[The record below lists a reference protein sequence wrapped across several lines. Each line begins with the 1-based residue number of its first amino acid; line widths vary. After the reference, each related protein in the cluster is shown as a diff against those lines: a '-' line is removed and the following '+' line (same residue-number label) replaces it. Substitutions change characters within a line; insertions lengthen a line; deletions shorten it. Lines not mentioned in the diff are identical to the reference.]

1 MFEIFSVS
9 RRPGFPSSKAS
20 GQLIP
25 MTMMDLLV
33 ASRFSLALGPVD
45 LPSPD
50 ELRNAVV
57 ELAARGIPARIG
69 FVQEGDRH
77 WRSLGEGIRE
87 RVDEM
92 VRVAPDPQIDLRS
105 WLEQTWVPGLP
116 IQFAV
121 TDTRIAYLCDH
132 RLMDAR
138 LATVLAPILCGV
150 ARGEGTPA
158 WLEQNTRHPLASAL
172 LHTFGKRPG
181 TTLRLVGNTLRTRSA
196 RSNAQHHT
204 DPASAARG
212 ETTMPGNVQHMV
224 GVLERHDLQ
233 ALRRWARGRLGFSAA
248 LLIVAARAFRHAG
261 FAVAT
266 TATMVVDLRRYLE
279 GRTTTTG
286 NFIAGMNLPVTGPGS
301 SPEAVEDHVRRALRL
316 GQPLAATALTVLK
329 SKLAQIPMRRGCIS
343 TDTVPVPI
351 GSMPARLS
359 MSNSGVLREI
369 ERMSWLADPPDRTVE
384 CIGDAVDPSAI
395 GFLTCVVD
403 GRLRIGVSFQSQHHS
418 ARRVRSALGL
428 MTSGTADLLN

>member
-9 RRPGFPSSKAS
+9 RRARCPSSKAL

-25 MTMMDLLV
+25 MATMDLLV

-50 ELRNAVV
+50 ELRSAVV
-57 ELAARGIPARIG
+57 ELAARGIPARVG
-69 FVQEGDRH
+69 LVQEGDRH

-92 VRVAPDPQIDLRS
+92 VRVPPDPQINLRS

-158 WLEQNTRHPLASAL
+158 WLEQHTRHPLGSAL
-172 LHTFGKRPG
+172 LHTFGRRPD
-181 TTLRLVGNTLRTRSA
+181 TALRLVGNALRTRST
-196 RSNAQHHT
+196 RGDAQHHA
-204 DPASAARG
+204 DPASDGR
-212 ETTMPGNVQHMV
+212 EESTMSGNVQHMV

-233 ALRRWARGRLGFSAA
+233 ALRRWARGRLGFSSA
-248 LLIVAARAFRHAG
+248 LLILAARAFRHAG
-261 FAVAT
+261 LAVAT
-266 TATMVVDLRRYLE
+266 TGTMVVDLRRYLG

-286 NFIAGMNLPVTGPGS
+286 NFIAGMSLPVTGPGS
-301 SPEAVEDHVRRALRL
+301 SPEAVEGQVRRALRL

-329 SKLAQIPMRRGCIS
+329 SKLTQVPMRRGHVS

-351 GSMPARLS
+351 GSMPATLS

-369 ERMSWLADPPDRTVE
+369 EKMPWLADPPDRTVE

-418 ARRVRSALGL
+418 TRGVRSALGL
-428 MTSGTADLLN
+428 MTSRTADLLN